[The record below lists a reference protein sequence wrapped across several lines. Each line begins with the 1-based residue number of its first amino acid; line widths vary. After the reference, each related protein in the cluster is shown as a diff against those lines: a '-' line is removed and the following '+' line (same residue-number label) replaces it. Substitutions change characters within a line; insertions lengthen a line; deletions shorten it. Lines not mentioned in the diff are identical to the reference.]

1 MKREQ
6 RDFREQM
13 PRPVQRVPLEE
24 TPRRWRVIALAAALV
39 IAGLALFIALR
50 TLTRVD
56 SGWQQLQADTADGP
70 VASVALWADL
80 GAGEAS
86 PLSERRALTT
96 VYSRAA
102 RELYTLFTPYEIVSG
117 VQNLW
122 WINHHP
128 EEELEVDARLYRALR
143 LAADAGGEIF
153 LGPVYALWD
162 SVYFSSSDG
171 DASQADPRL
180 DGASAE
186 AVAAFLPLLSS
197 REHISLRFP
206 AENTVCLHISP
217 ELRAMAEEYG
227 VDRFLD
233 FGWMTDAFLTDAL
246 AEALLSAGFTRAA
259 LVSPDGFIRLLDGRA
274 PYTLEVLSARQGNVV
289 RAADAE
295 YQGPAALLRL
305 VPKPGGDRPRAYRY
319 ADGTLRSAWI
329 SPLDGLDHAPVD
341 GLCAIAPAD
350 GRNAAGC
357 AELLMRVLPL
367 LREEFTEERLRETAG
382 TDVTLLAVRGE
393 DILQAGEGFQ
403 LIEAGAQP

>member
-153 LGPVYALWD
+153 LGPVYALGD

-206 AENTVCLHISP
+206 VENTVCLHISP

-295 YQGPAALLRL
+295 
-305 VPKPGGDRPRAYRY
+305 
-319 ADGTLRSAWI
+319 DGTLRSAWI

-393 DILQAGEGFQ
+393 DIIQVGEGFQ
-403 LIEAGAQP
+403 LIEAGVQP